1 MANKLVSAILKQRRN
16 TASNWNSSNPI
27 LASGQMGLETDTFRF
42 KVGDGSTAWNSLPY
56 YVDDFYEGFNSVT
69 TLSSLPITKRSIV
82 ATVAG
87 STTLS
92 LSGTLRQG
100 RELHIKVYNNSGAEL
115 TQSLPTSTPWESKKT
130 DGSDISSVKIPAGG
144 SLELSIWAVNS
155 KYIIKGEGSIGT
167 LEQVTTAGNTTTKQI
182 ICTNANGMVTPNL
195 TLNGWVITI
204 D

>member
-1 MANKLVSAILKQRRN
+1 MANKSVSAILKQRRN

-82 ATVAG
+82 ATVTV

-92 LSGTLRQG
+92 LSGTLGPG

-130 DGSDISSVKIPAGG
+130 DGSDISSIKIPAGG

-155 KYIIKGEGSIGT
+155 KYIIKTDLT